1 MSKKK
6 STPMS
11 WSTALFQRLFDRVIK
26 HHTLT
31 FSTSLVAASTIAGAL
46 LMWAVVPP
54 TAQIGRPTLHVS
66 ETTQRVRLQSMLDS
80 VKNRDK
86 TKSTIDFEGFKTLLQ
101 FHEENGT
108 SAVHRRQNSE
118 VVLEEFVQKCLCW
131 VIGKI

>member
-86 TKSTIDFEGFKTLLQ
+86 TSHERLRDALPERAYVSWAESPAMAHTSHDFRTGQAPLDLKMC
-101 FHEENGT
+101 
-108 SAVHRRQNSE
+108 A
-118 VVLEEFVQKCLCW
+118 
-131 VIGKI
+131 

>member
-1 MSKKK
+1 VSKKK

-86 TKSTIDFEGFKTLLQ
+86 TS
-101 FHEENGT
+101 HERLRDAAE
-108 SAVHRRQNSE
+108 AMVYFMMPPAPPPPPPAH
-118 VVLEEFVQKCLCW
+118 
-131 VIGKI
+131 